1 MGLTYMK
8 TVEPLAVLHR
18 SSEYIQRIG
27 IMGGT
32 FNPPHLGHLM
42 MAEQVKHQLALDAV
56 WFLPSADPP
65 HQDHK
70 ETLAAVHREE
80 MVRLAIADNPD
91 FFLERYEVAR
101 GGKNYTI
108 DTMQALCD
116 ANPNT
121 QFYFIIGAD
130 MVAYLPKWH
139 RINELIDKVQFVAVQ
154 RVGYPQQSPYPVIW
168 VDVPRIDLSSTEI
181 RLRVALHQS
190 IRYQV
195 PESVRAYILEKGL
208 YAYD

>member
-1 MGLTYMK
+1 
-8 TVEPLAVLHR
+8 
-18 SSEYIQRIG
+18 
-27 IMGGT
+27 
-32 FNPPHLGHLM
+32 
-42 MAEQVKHQLALDAV
+42 
-56 WFLPSADPP
+56 
-65 HQDHK
+65 
-70 ETLAAVHREE
+70 
-80 MVRLAIADNPD
+80 
-91 FFLERYEVAR
+91 
-101 GGKNYTI
+101 
-108 DTMQALCD
+108 
-116 ANPNT
+116 
-121 QFYFIIGAD
+121 